1 VDKHLKVTE
10 KDYESAI
17 SSNQRLTE
25 MNKDLQK
32 SLMIV
37 NEKAY
42 ALGMVVHR
50 VCFVFKRAWC
60 VCMCLF
66 SCTDT
71 RIWLCLLV
79 QIGSFNN

>member
-1 VDKHLKVTE
+1 VAKVNVDKHLNVTE
-10 KDYESAI
+10 MDYESAI

-60 VCMCLF
+60 VCLCLF
-66 SCTDT
+66 F
-71 RIWLCLLV
+71 LH
-79 QIGSFNN
+79 